1 MHATISDAICDTVQ
15 NSIEAGARNISLSLE
30 EDGRMI
36 RVDIRDDGKG
46 MDEATQRRAWDPFWT
61 EPGKHDKRRV
71 GLGLPLLRQMA
82 EAAGGAVELESAKGE
97 GTHLA
102 YSFAAG
108 NLDTPPLGDVA
119 GTVLTLFNWT
129 GEFELVFSHAKG
141 AENYTISRSELV
153 DAVGSLQDAQG
164 LALAAQFLRSQEDS
178 LRAA

>member
-15 NSIEAGARNISLSLE
+15 NSIEAGARNISLSVT

-46 MDEATQRRAWDPFWT
+46 MDEATRKRAWDPFYT

-82 EAAGGAVELESAKGE
+82 ESAGGGVELESVKGE

-102 YSFAAG
+102 YSFAAD

-119 GTVLTLFNWT
+119 GTVLTLFNWE
-129 GEFELVFSHAKG
+129 GSFELAFSHVKG
-141 AENYTISRSELV
+141 AESYEISRSELV
-153 DAVGSLQDAQG
+153 DAVGSLQDAQS
-164 LALAAQFLRSQEDS
+164 LALAAQFLRGQEES
-178 LRAA
+178 LSAA